1 MSLYAVTRFYP
12 TFILFSVAWL
22 TTLLVPQYA
31 EGLSDTSISQP
42 LILLLAYTILVVFRH
57 INLLRFRLGLR
68 VLRCCKTSHYYG
80 RTLRME
86 IGESAL

>member
-31 EGLSDTSISQP
+31 GGLSDTSISQP
-42 LILLLAYTILVVFRH
+42 LILLLAYTILVVSD
-57 INLLRFRLGLR
+57 ILIYLGLGWAYAFY
-68 VLRCCKTSHYYG
+68 VVAKLAIIMGAHSEWK
-80 RTLRME
+80 
-86 IGESAL
+86 